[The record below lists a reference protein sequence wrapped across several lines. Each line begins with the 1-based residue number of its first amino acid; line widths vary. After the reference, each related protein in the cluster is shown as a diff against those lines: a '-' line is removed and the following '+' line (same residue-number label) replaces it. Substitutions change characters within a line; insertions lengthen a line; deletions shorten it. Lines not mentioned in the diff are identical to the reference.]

1 MRRMLWTALAM
12 TIVMTVLTG
21 LAYPLVVTGIAQGL
35 FHHQANGSLVS
46 GSSRNGMTHGWMW

>member
-21 LAYPLVVTGIAQGL
+21 LAYPLLVTGIA
-35 FHHQANGSLVS
+35 HHRPIPVLCL
-46 GSSRNGMTHGWMW
+46 